1 MLDGCHHLTC
11 TRPESVFRSSRMT
24 PLSIARSRVA
34 SITWMPPF
42 RKRTTMRCS
51 PPNVGSVKMI
61 LGSSFDAVLL
71 IVRIKTIRIDY
82 SRAARTEPTW
92 ISLPA
97 GPIVAG
103 QRNEYLEDSITVA
116 DITLTNDKL
125 KLLDVALANWCSK
138 WPPLLGPYA
147 MPSKNRHTP
156 RSVTRRDSRFSG
168 HSRSSLARTD
178 VTG

>member
-1 MLDGCHHLTC
+1 
-11 TRPESVFRSSRMT
+11 
-24 PLSIARSRVA
+24 
-34 SITWMPPF
+34 
-42 RKRTTMRCS
+42 
-51 PPNVGSVKMI
+51 MI
-61 LGSSFDAVLL
+61 LGSSLDAVLL
-71 IVRIKTIRIDY
+71 IVRIETIRIDY

-147 MPSKNRHTP
+147 IAEQESPCPPVCNT
-156 RSVTRRDSRFSG
+156 SRQHVF
-168 HSRSSLARTD
+168 RPL
-178 VTG
+178 